1 MVKSI
6 LKRKRNKR
14 KHTKRVRFN
23 KHKKVKTFKKGKK
36 MKISKKAKKKRSK
49 TRKGRKGKNKKRMK
63 KTKKRRFRVKMKG
76 GSNMGERI
84 TGIKLNQLNPQD
96 YQHPESTNLN
106 SNVPLPHQE
115 GGGILDSFGLGDIPY
130 VGHNIMNVG
139 KDAISLVTGNDKV
152 IPANPV
158 IHPEMEKSLL
168 KYPDAID
175 VNKIYNDSNTVSA
188 TTTSPATATPAA
200 ATTAEAG
207 TTSSTTTAPPSV

>member
-63 KTKKRRFRVKMKG
+63 KTKKRRFRVKMNG

-84 TGIKLNQLNPQD
+84 TGIKLNQMNPQD

-106 SNVPLPHQE
+106 TSVPLPHQE

-158 IHPEMEKSLL
+158 IHPEMEKSLV

-175 VNKIYNDSNTVSA
+175 IPAIHEQSVGA
-188 TTTSPATATPAA
+188 TMTDT
-200 ATTAEAG
+200 
-207 TTSSTTTAPPSV
+207 PPSV

>member
-130 VGHNIMNVG
+130 VGHNIMNAG

-175 VNKIYNDSNTVSA
+175 I
-188 TTTSPATATPAA
+188 PAIHKQ
-200 ATTAEAG
+200 
-207 TTSSTTTAPPSV
+207 SVIENP

>member
-84 TGIKLNQLNPQD
+84 TGIKLNQMNPQD

-130 VGHNIMNVG
+130 VGHNIMNAG

-158 IHPEMEKSLL
+158 IHPEMEKSLV

-175 VNKIYNDSNTVSA
+175 IPAIHDQSVSA

-200 ATTAEAG
+200 ATPAAAATPDV
-207 TTSSTTTAPPSV
+207 PPSV